1 MQQGQE
7 RGKRKQET
15 GHLTVGDRRRQWCTR
30 PIRNA
35 GSHAI
40 GRLQQQ
46 IREWYVSVLG
56 QSQDNFIILHTFWR
70 KHNLV
75 LLPMQHRITGLNV
88 ISSLLWQSKFYNR
101 MPTGGTW
108 SEKEQQTKLRK
119 GIRSLP
125 QPVGS
130 SSEFGYI
137 CTCAMT
143 VLTPS
148 CVPINFDNMGTVAV
162 CHQPPLP
169 PNKYFRMYT
178 CVRSYKVA

>member
-125 QPVGS
+125 QTCRIFLGVWVHLYVRNDCTHSILCADQLWQHGNCRCLS
-130 SSEFGYI
+130 S
-137 CTCAMT
+137 
-143 VLTPS
+143 TP
-148 CVPINFDNMGTVAV
+148 AAA
-162 CHQPPLP
+162 Q
-169 PNKYFRMYT
+169 
-178 CVRSYKVA
+178 